1 MYGVKPGRGP
11 SLIGGIGG
19 IVFIILA
26 IAMLESVASR
36 GAPSVFVLFLVGMI
50 VVGVITTVYNFWVAI
65 TRNRPS
71 TFDVTRGDEEI
82 DPIAKALGHGP
93 KDETTSHEA
102 PRDER
107 KPRRFAGDF
116 CPFCGKK
123 VEGEFDF
130 CPHCGKDI

>member
-1 MYGVKPGRGP
+1 MHGVKPGRGP

-19 IVFIILA
+19 IVFIILG
-26 IAMLESVASR
+26 IAMFATVGSR
-36 GAPSVFVLFLVGMI
+36 GAPPIFLLFLGGILLVA
-50 VVGVITTVYNFWVAI
+50 VIGTVYNFWAAT

-71 TFDVTRGDEEI
+71 TFDITSGDEEY

-93 KDETTSHEA
+93 KTGEPTMDQTEE
-102 PRDER
+102 
-107 KPRRFAGDF
+107 KPRRFEGEF

>member
-1 MYGVKPGRGP
+1 MHSLKPGRGP

-19 IVFIILA
+19 IVFIILG
-26 IAMLESVASR
+26 IAMFATVASER
-36 GAPSVFVLFLVGMI
+36 TPPIFLFFLGGI
-50 VVGVITTVYNFWVAI
+50 ILVGVIATVYNFWAAT

-71 TFDVTRGDEEI
+71 TFDITTGDEEY
-82 DPIAKALGHGP
+82 DPIAKAMGFGP
-93 KDETTSHEA
+93 DQTHPPAEDDEQ
-102 PRDER
+102 
-107 KPRRFAGDF
+107 KPRRFEGEF

>member
-1 MYGVKPGRGP
+1 MHGVKPGRGP

-19 IVFIILA
+19 IIFIILGL
-26 IAMLESVASR
+26 AMFATVASK
-36 GAPSVFVLFLVGMI
+36 GAPPLFLFFLGGI
-50 VVGVITTVYNFWVAI
+50 VLIALIGTIYNFWAAT

-71 TFDVTRGDEEI
+71 TFDITHGNEEI
-82 DPIAKALGHGP
+82 DPIARALGHGP
-93 KDETTSHEA
+93 MDETTPQEE
-102 PRDER
+102 PQEER
-107 KPRRFAGDF
+107 KPRRFEGGF